1 MKKQRRKTDAEQ
13 KVIIL
18 RELLENSRSISELSE
33 EYKVNAILI
42 FLSEWA

>member
-1 MKKQRRKTDAEQ
+1 MKGQRRKINAEQ

-33 EYKVNAILI
+33 EYHGNPMGELQNRI
-42 FLSEWA
+42 